1 MNALTKNLIFKQLIV
16 NFYFID
22 TKNRNKRHPNATQH
36 FIKSYREK
44 KCHIKNALL
53 KDKGR
58 SNEKVE
64 EAKRI
69 GLF

>member
-1 MNALTKNLIFKQLIV
+1 MSIFILLTQKIETKDIQMQLNISLSP
-16 NFYFID
+16 IE
-22 TKNRNKRHPNATQH
+22 KR
-36 FIKSYREK
+36 KG
-44 KCHIKNALL
+44 HIKNALL